1 MKKNRWICWIAVI
14 VMTAGLAGCG
24 NQNGAVYV
32 QSVTALAQMGGI
44 APGDLFAGMVVS
56 ENVTE
61 ITRDEDKTI
70 AEILVREG
78 DDVKEGDPL
87 FSYDTEQLQ
96 LTLEKQELQLQ
107 QLQTTI
113 ENYEEQIFEMQKEEA
128 RSSGRDKLQYSIQIQ
143 TTQIDWKEALINQ
156 KTKQTEVEKS
166 RNLLENATITSPV
179 TGRIQSVN
187 EGGGTDNNGKPLPFI
202 SIQQAGS
209 YSIKGTINELQ
220 RGGIMEGDR
229 LRVLSRTDD
238 SAVWFATVTLVDY
251 ENPAQGNSNDMMMG
265 MSSDEMTS
273 SSKYPFYAELDSMEG
288 LLLGQHVYLSLDTG
302 EEETTG
308 LSLGGAFICYEEDG
322 STYVWADNG
331 RGKLEKRAVSL
342 GDYNDMRDTYQ
353 ILEGLSEDDFVAFPE
368 EGCKEGAPTTKELPK
383 AEDGEEDISSNEVQ
397 PMSAEGG
404 V

>member
-209 YSIKGTINELQ
+209 YRIKGTINELQ

>member
-209 YSIKGTINELQ
+209 YRIKGTINELQ

-353 ILEGLSEDDFVAFPE
+353 ILEGLTGEDFVAFPE

-383 AEDGEEDISSNEVQ
+383 AEVGEEDISSNEVQ

>member
-1 MKKNRWICWIAVI
+1 MPSFVF
-14 VMTAGLAGCG
+14 
-24 NQNGAVYV
+24 
-32 QSVTALAQMGGI
+32 AL
-44 APGDLFAGMVVS
+44 
-56 ENVTE
+56 
-61 ITRDEDKTI
+61 
-70 AEILVREG
+70 
-78 DDVKEGDPL
+78 
-87 FSYDTEQLQ
+87 
-96 LTLEKQELQLQ
+96 
-107 QLQTTI
+107 I
-113 ENYEEQIFEMQKEEA
+113 ET

-166 RNLLENATITSPV
+166 RNLLENATIVSPV
-179 TGRIQSVN
+179 TGRVQSVN

-209 YSIKGTINELQ
+209 YRIKGTLNELQ
-220 RGGIMEGDR
+220 QGGIVEGDR
-229 LRVLSRTDD
+229 LRVASRTDE
-238 SAVWFATVTLVDY
+238 SAVWYATVTLVDY
-251 ENPAQGNSNDMMMG
+251 ENPIQGNSNGMMMG

-302 EEETTG
+302 EEEPTG
-308 LSLGGAFICYEEDG
+308 LSLGGSFICYEEDG

-368 EGCKEGAPTTKELPK
+368 EGCKEGAPTTKVQPET
-383 AEDGEEDISSNEVQ
+383 EDSQEDFFSNEAQ
-397 PMSAEGG
+397 PISAEGG